1 MRVLIRNFFMNN
13 LELLKQA
20 ITQALQ
26 KGWRP
31 QEAPWL
37 PAGVMWDFV
46 AVLEEEQEL
55 FVHCTTHKCF
65 HTITSPFAQ
74 REKNILLQQDFAAA
88 LGYKVEEI
96 KACCAKGKELV
107 QFLKQFIDK

>member
-1 MRVLIRNFFMNN
+1 MNK

-26 KGWRP
+26 NGWRP

-37 PAGVMWDFV
+37 QSRVMWDFV
-46 AVLEEEQEL
+46 AILQEEREL
-55 FVHCTTHKCF
+55 FVHCTTHKRF
-65 HTITSPFAQ
+65 HTITSPFEQ
-74 REKNILLQQDFAAA
+74 HEKNMLLQPDFATA

-96 KACCAKGKELV
+96 KAWYAKGKEPV
-107 QFLKQFIDK
+107 QFLEQFVDK